1 MDTLGKTLETFA
13 ENFIVSSFRDRFVH
27 EAIRKPGKLQG
38 RICHAIHEVFVE
50 TYLSEVCPFR
60 PEDSCIPITGTGVES
75 LKEDLWSNVE
85 KLATRGF
92 GLLVIAPDGTKFF
105 AETEAEKGH
114 PSLTYSGVKRLDAK
128 GK

>member
-13 ENFIVSSFRDRFVH
+13 ENFVVSSFRDRFVH

-75 LKEDLWSNVE
+75 LKEDLWSNV
-85 KLATRGF
+85 ATRGF

-105 AETEAEKGH
+105 AETEAEKSH
-114 PSLTYSGVKRLDAK
+114 PSITYSGVKSPEAK